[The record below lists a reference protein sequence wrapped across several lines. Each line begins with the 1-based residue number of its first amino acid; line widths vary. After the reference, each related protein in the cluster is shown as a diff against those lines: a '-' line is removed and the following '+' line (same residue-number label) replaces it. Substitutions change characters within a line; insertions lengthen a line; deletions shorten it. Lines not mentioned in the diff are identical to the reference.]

1 MVVNVRID
9 FLAQGDTS
17 DISVLLE
24 TTIDRYYFI
33 SNYRLMKRRSYK
45 SKRRSSCPTNPEKE
59 DNIAANLPAITIDDH
74 QDELHNAGKGAKNAQ
89 SKKNKM
95 WYKRMLQFKSD
106 VEQTYQRVGSHI
118 RSGLSGIRAQ
128 LSPAK
133 RNEDPVPDSML
144 RRLTVHHFTK
154 PKRRRSKQRD
164 EDEDKEDSGYSG
176 MFEGPEKNFTP
187 SLLVHPLKE
196 GKFSAQISL
205 DNFHS
210 DDDIIVK
217 VRGYK
222 LDILLQKRRA
232 CSPDGRDRAGTLGEQ
247 SSRPWRCGDIALPMY
262 IDPNTLFFAVGEDS
276 DLYIQGALKGSMG
289 HRMFLSADDLM
300 VNGVKPNVLQAKSFK
315 EDNTH
320 KSVWYLNKS
329 KIDTEERRGSESP
342 IRARSYT
349 SVF

>member
-1 MVVNVRID
+1 M
-9 FLAQGDTS
+9 Q
-17 DISVLLE
+17 
-24 TTIDRYYFI
+24 
-33 SNYRLMKRRSYK
+33 RRSIK
-45 SKRRSSCPTNPEKE
+45 SKRRSSCPSHSDRD
-59 DNIAANLPAITIDDH
+59 DNIVGTLPAITIDDH
-74 QDELHNAGKGAKNAQ
+74 QESINEKDPKNAQ
-89 SKKNKM
+89 IKKNRM
-95 WYKRMLQFKSD
+95 WYKRMLQFKND
-106 VEQTYQRVGSHI
+106 VEQTYQRVGSQI

-133 RNEDPVPDSML
+133 RNGDPVPDSML

-154 PKRRRSKQRD
+154 PKRRRNKQN
-164 EDEDKEDSGYSG
+164 EDNEDKEDSGYSG

-222 LDILLQKRRA
+222 LDILLQKRRS
-232 CSPDGRDRAGTLGEQ
+232 CSPDGRDRGGGEPA
-247 SSRPWRCGDIALPMY
+247 SRPWRCGDIALPMY

-289 HRMFLSADDLM
+289 HRLFLSADDLM
-300 VNGVKPNVLQAKSFK
+300 VNGVKPNVLQSKSFK

-320 KSVWYLNKS
+320 KSVWYLNTS
-329 KIDTEERRGSESP
+329 KTDTEDRRGSESP
-342 IRARSYT
+342 MRARSYT